1 MQNKMRAD
9 RAETLDMIQLA
20 HSQLPTALI
29 PPTSLPLRGIA
40 RNDQIVNKRE
50 MITPKQKY
58 SVYNLL
64 PPTMGGD
71 SAAFDGLERMRST
84 HLRRPSQD
92 NIEANEGADCLTA
105 TIRDSLAP

>member
-1 MQNKMRAD
+1 MN
-9 RAETLDMIQLA
+9 
-20 HSQLPTALI
+20 
-29 PPTSLPLRGIA
+29 GIC

-64 PPTMGGD
+64 PPTLGGD

-92 NIEANEGADCLTA
+92 INETIDVADLTA
-105 TIRDSLAP
+105 TIRDSLAPQIDYNDTMNRV